1 MCRIILFL
9 HDKYH
14 PEDQFWTGVKSI
26 LTKLNSGI
34 HCRVRAHHT
43 LGRGAS
49 LSHVWAYFTC
59 ILFAESLTFWG
70 FYSIQQFCWTYFKSR
85 AWKISANLMESPLRT
100 SMAWLQPPQPDTP
113 FTERDLGWT
122 LHKLLLKEKH
132 FHLKFPVMIT
142 VKWCWFVTKLLKTFV
157 EDRTFQRAQ
166 RLRHAL
172 GRWNDK

>member
-49 LSHVWAYFTC
+49 LSHVWAYVLHLYFIRRITDFLR
-59 ILFAESLTFWG
+59 ILLHSTVLLDLL
-70 FYSIQQFCWTYFKSR
+70 Q
-85 AWKISANLMESPLRT
+85 ISGVENISKLDGVTASDLYGVTTTATTRYT
-100 SMAWLQPPQPDTP
+100 VHG
-113 FTERDLGWT
+113 ERFGMDST
-122 LHKLLLKEKH
+122 Q
-132 FHLKFPVMIT
+132 V
-142 VKWCWFVTKLLKTFV
+142 VTKRKTLSLEV
-157 EDRTFQRAQ
+157 PCDDYSQMMLVRHETLENICGRQNVPARAAFEACPWPVK
-166 RLRHAL
+166 R
-172 GRWNDK
+172 